1 MAREEQ
7 YSGIPREPYDFCDVC
22 GRKIPTNQI
31 GGKCVTCGRVACSS
45 CVVAYGGRF
54 YCRDHAPAPPQ
65 QASSGC
71 FIATAAYGTPLAQEI
86 QVLRCFR
93 DRRLDR
99 SGLGRRIVALYYET
113 SPPIADAISQSRLR
127 RKIVRMLLD
136 PIVKVVRRLGYR

>member
-1 MAREEQ
+1 MSREER
-7 YSGIPREPYDFCDVC
+7 YSGIPRETYDFCDVC

-31 GGKCVTCGRVACSS
+31 GGKCVTCGRVACSN

-86 QVLRCFR
+86 QVLRNFR
-93 DRRLDR
+93 DKRLDK
-99 SGLGRRIVALYYET
+99 SYLGRSFVGLYYKT
-113 SPPIADAISQSRLR
+113 SPPIADTISQSELR
-127 RKIVRMLLD
+127 RKIVRMFVD
-136 PIVKVVRRLGYR
+136 PIVEVVRRLGYR